1 MAKKLNGEL
10 TNWLKLFNWKVKRR
24 QSRLLNQYHFE
35 QLRFVNR
42 WWWTKKKILVKSR
55 KIVICSIIFVV
66 AAFFMMLT
74 YFEHLEIRRRR
85 VCLNSTKDA
94 EKAIDHLIC
103 CHLLGHYWRS
113 PDPRF
118 DPINSRNDVVKSR
131 TKEKVGKH
139 NLCIWIRW

>member
-1 MAKKLNGEL
+1 MTFKSISFRTAAFCEPMM
-10 TNWLKLFNWKVKRR
+10 
-24 QSRLLNQYHFE
+24 
-35 QLRFVNR
+35 VN
-42 WWWTKKKILVKSR
+42 KIKILVKSR

-131 TKEKVGKH
+131 AKKKSVNIIYAFEFVGNKSFE
-139 NLCIWIRW
+139 